1 METSGFSGLLTAIVF
16 LPLVGAILIALV
28 LRSDRS
34 VRLAA
39 GAVSLAELVLAI
51 VVFALYKSD
60 VGGIQLVDKI
70 ENWIPGLSGDTFAV
84 QYFLGVDG
92 LSVPL
97 VLLTGIIGLVS
108 VYASWHIKVRVRE
121 YFMWLLALQTGVMGV
136 FISLDF
142 LMFFLFWE
150 IELIPM
156 FFLIAIWGSDPK
168 GQREYSAMKFLIFT
182 ILGSAF
188 MLVGILVLFFST
200 GTLDMTALPEAIQGT
215 KLLLPTG
222 IVFALLF
229 IGFAIKLPLWPFHTW
244 LPDAHTDAPTAG
256 SVMLAGVLLKMG
268 GYGLIRV
275 SVSMF
280 PEVIANIAWLLAIAG
295 VINVLY
301 GAIVTVRQTDLKR
314 LIAFSSV
321 SHMGF
326 VILGI
331 SSVYGVAGTVS
342 PLGLNGA
349 AMQMFTHGTITGL
362 MFLVVGFIY
371 DRVHTRHIPDLGGL
385 ARQMPIL
392 ATALLIAGLASL
404 GLPGTS
410 GFVSEI
416 LVFLG
421 TFPVWAW
428 HTALAAF
435 GVVLTAGYI
444 LWMIQRTMFGP
455 PQERFDGVGDAK
467 RWQYL
472 PIGVLV
478 VAIFVVGIYPAIISD
493 VFSSAVGPIVES
505 VQEVGLAA
513 LR

>member
-1 METSGFSGLLTAIVF
+1 M
-16 LPLVGAILIALV
+16 IALA

-39 GAVSLAELVLAI
+39 GAISLAI
-51 VVFALYKSD
+51 VVFTQYRSE
-60 VGGIQLVDKI
+60 VGGVQLVDKI

-92 LSVPL
+92 LSAPL
-97 VLLTGIIGLVS
+97 VLLTGLIGLVS
-108 VYASWHIKVRVRE
+108 VYASWHIRVRVRE
-121 YFMWLLALQTGVMGV
+121 YFIWLLALQTGVMGV

-150 IELIPM
+150 LELIPM

-168 GQREYSAMKFLIFT
+168 SQREYSAMKFLIFT
-182 ILGSAF
+182 LLGSAF
-188 MLVGILVLFFST
+188 MLIGILVLFYST

-215 KLLLPTG
+215 ALLLPTG
-222 IVFALLF
+222 LVFALLF
-229 IGFAIKLPLWPFHTW
+229 IGFAVKLPLWPFHTW

-275 SVSMF
+275 SVAMF
-280 PEVIANIAWLLAIAG
+280 PDVISDIAWLLATAG

-301 GAIVTVRQTDLKR
+301 GAFVTVRQTDLKR
-314 LIAFSSV
+314 LIAFSSI

-326 VILGI
+326 VVLGI
-331 SSVYGVAGTVS
+331 SSVVGVAGTVS
-342 PLGLNGA
+342 PLGITGA
-349 AMQMFTHGTITGL
+349 AMQMFSHGIITGL
-362 MFLVVGFIY
+362 LFLVVGFVY

-385 ARQMPIL
+385 AHQMPIL
-392 ATALLIAGLASL
+392 GTALVLAGLASL

-416 LVFLG
+416 LIFLG

-428 HTALAAF
+428 PTALAAF

-444 LWMIQRTMFGP
+444 LWMIQRTLFGP
-455 PQERFDGVGDAK
+455 PQQRFEGVGDAK
-467 RWQYL
+467 RWQYV
-472 PIGVLV
+472 PIAVLV
-478 VAIFVVGIYPAIISD
+478 IAIFVVGVYLAIISD
-493 VFSSAVGPIVES
+493 VFSSGVGPIVES